1 MRAFAVGPAV
11 LAMVVAC
18 GAAVATSNTT
28 RLEITMRGNSFGPRR
43 AEVTLGD
50 TIVWVNR
57 DIVRHDAMKPGVFD
71 TGELLGGE
79 SYQWIPADTGVLQ
92 YRCTIH
98 QRMRGEIH
106 VVPKP

>member
-1 MRAFAVGPAV
+1 MRAFAVGAAV
-11 LAMVVAC
+11 LAVVVAC
-18 GAAVATSNTT
+18 GATTTGPETT

-50 TIVWVNR
+50 TVVWINR
-57 DIVRHDAMKPGVFD
+57 DIVRHNAVKPGIFES
-71 TGELLGGE
+71 GELIGGE

-98 QRMRGEIH
+98 QRMRGELR
-106 VVPKP
+106 VLPKP